1 MADELVFRQWVFQ
14 KEITQKKEPPA
25 TPEEKP
31 FPEGTAIP
39 INVAREFCGLHST
52 GEHVRDN
59 IQSDVSLFRFSG
71 LTFNAHK
78 IHYSQDWC
86 RNVEGHRN
94 LVVHGPF
101 GLIGMLDLFRDTN
114 ASSNPEYVPKTM
126 SYRAQSPLYVD
137 EKYRVILNRDEGEGK
152 WKTEIYD
159 SFGKVASKGTI
170 VE

>member
-1 MADELVFRQWVFQ
+1 M
-14 KEITQKKEPPA
+14 
-25 TPEEKP
+25 
-31 FPEGTAIP
+31 
-39 INVAREFCGLHST
+39 
-52 GEHVRDN
+52 RDC

-78 IHYSQDWC
+78 IHYSRDWC
-86 RNVEGHRN
+86 QNVEGHRN

-114 ASSNPEYVPKTM
+114 AHADPEYAPESIT
-126 SYRAQSPLYVD
+126 YRAQSPLYVN
-137 EKYRVILNRDEGEGK
+137 EKYRIILDKEEGDGK

-170 VE
+170 VG